1 MDEANHLS
9 PFKEQS
15 PLSLNKPSKPPTN
28 HNIYIMSYNYNKNL
42 VTYSQS
48 LRKNMTPEEKQIWY
62 NFLKRLPYTVN
73 RQKVIGN
80 YIVDFYIAEK
90 RTVIEIDGI
99 QHKTEENE
107 KKDRE
112 RDADLNRL
120 GIQVLRYS
128 NKAVNTSFI
137 KVCGDILAKTGLT
150 VNDLKPAVRGKG

>member
-1 MDEANHLS
+1 
-9 PFKEQS
+9 
-15 PLSLNKPSKPPTN
+15 
-28 HNIYIMSYNYNKNL
+28 MSYNYNKNL
-42 VTYSQS
+42 VTCSQS

-128 NKAVNTSFI
+128 NKAVNTSFV

-150 VNDLKPAVRGKG
+150 GNDLKPAVRGKG